1 LLLGKEVI
9 GGSEWYFVRCN
20 ICYLPIEERTV
31 KENCPRCF
39 NNFHKDHFAAWLLD
53 HDYCPM
59 CREQLS
65 ASFREELR
73 PKTEKERERLEE
85 IMNRLDGIGDM
96 LKQLETKERRRIM
109 ASRSKEFGL
118 EDTSFIDYLK
128 ISVPFILLG
137 LFLIL
142 VILGVLGN
150 L

>member
-1 LLLGKEVI
+1 
-9 GGSEWYFVRCN
+9 
-20 ICYLPIEERTV
+20 
-31 KENCPRCF
+31 
-39 NNFHKDHFAAWLLD
+39 
-53 HDYCPM
+53 
-59 CREQLS
+59 
-65 ASFREELR
+65 
-73 PKTEKERERLEE
+73 
-85 IMNRLDGIGDM
+85 MNRLDGIGDM